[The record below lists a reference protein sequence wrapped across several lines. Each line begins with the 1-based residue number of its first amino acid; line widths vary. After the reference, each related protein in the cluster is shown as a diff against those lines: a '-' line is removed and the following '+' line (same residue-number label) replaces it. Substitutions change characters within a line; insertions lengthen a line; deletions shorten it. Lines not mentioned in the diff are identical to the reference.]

1 MQHSPAQSVAFPAGP
16 GEAPTGSTV
25 SDQEGESAPLSARP
39 RTPEEEQV
47 TQSSGVSEEEKV
59 QGEHLSS
66 VAESCLD
73 PDKGPVLAGQPV
85 PKVDE
90 DFVPAEQR
98 QESGP
103 VRKAETERS
112 PSRVSLQAE
121 VAEPSVLEAK
131 PGEADVAALPEKPA
145 AEQNAEEPVGG
156 LEPPPLNGEGGN
168 CADPSDGAS
177 SEKEPVSVSNTAE
190 PSSAIIGETPGQREV
205 GSSPRQKD
213 SR

>member
-1 MQHSPAQSVAFPAGP
+1 MQHSPAQCVAFQADP
-16 GEAPTGSTV
+16 GEAATGSMV

-39 RTPEEEQV
+39 RTPEEEQA
-47 TQSSGVSEEEKV
+47 TQSSGMAEEEKV

-66 VAESCLD
+66 TAESCLD

-85 PKVDE
+85 PEVDE
-90 DFVPAEQR
+90 NFVPAEQR
-98 QESGP
+98 QESSP
-103 VRKAETERS
+103 IREAETEHS

-121 VAEPSVLEAK
+121 VAEPSALEAK
-131 PGEADVAALPEKPA
+131 PREANVAVLPEKPA
-145 AEQNAEEPVGG
+145 AEQKAEEPVGG

-168 CADPSDGAS
+168 CTDPLGGAS
-177 SEKEPVSVSNTAE
+177 CEEPASVSNIAE
-190 PSSAIIGETPGQREV
+190 LSSAIMRETPGWQKL